1 MKPFIPDPHTQSM
14 PSSAPAPTPPPKD
27 SNDQLL
33 NSSSELKS
41 VEKRE
46 SLLNS
51 NVNEIKPTAP
61 INNNNDVASS
71 TISNLDTSSVNAP
84 STDSVRSGVSGT
96 VSDGY
101 EDETSGDE
109 GDGDGDGSNEKGE
122 KKGKAK
128 RFVQK
133 MKGKLHMGH

>member
-1 MKPFIPDPHTQSM
+1 M

-101 EDETSGDE
+101 EDETSGDD

>member
-1 MKPFIPDPHTQSM
+1 M
-14 PSSAPAPTPPPKD
+14 
-27 SNDQLL
+27 
-33 NSSSELKS
+33 
-41 VEKRE
+41 EKRE
-46 SLLNS
+46 SLPT
-51 NVNEIKPTAP
+51 NVNESKKTAP
-61 INNNNDVASS
+61 IHSNDDVASS
-71 TISNLDTSSVNAP
+71 TISNLDTSCVSAP
-84 STDSVRSGVSGT
+84 STDSVQSGVSGT

-109 GDGDGDGSNEKGE
+109 GDGDGDGDGSNEKGE

>member
-1 MKPFIPDPHTQSM
+1 MEKKES
-14 PSSAPAPTPPPKD
+14 PPK
-27 SNDQLL
+27 
-33 NSSSELKS
+33 SS
-41 VEKRE
+41 
-46 SLLNS
+46 
-51 NVNEIKPTAP
+51 VNEIRPTVP
-61 INNNNDVASS
+61 DHGNNDVASS
-71 TISNLDTSSVNAP
+71 TISNLDTSSVSAP
-84 STDSVRSGVSGT
+84 STDSVRSGVSET

-109 GDGDGDGSNEKGE
+109 GDGDASNEKGE

>member
-1 MKPFIPDPHTQSM
+1 M

-61 INNNNDVASS
+61 IHSNDDVASS

-109 GDGDGDGSNEKGE
+109 GDGDGSNEKGE

>member
-1 MKPFIPDPHTQSM
+1 M

-61 INNNNDVASS
+61 FHSNDDVASS

-109 GDGDGDGSNEKGE
+109 GDGDGSNEKGE

>member
-1 MKPFIPDPHTQSM
+1 M

-61 INNNNDVASS
+61 IHSNDDVASN

-109 GDGDGDGSNEKGE
+109 GDGDGSNEKGE